1 MDWRWWVEKWNGILD
16 ATAGI
21 WEAYLVFVV
30 RERTY
35 RGDPLRI
42 TSDARPWG
50 LCGCLLRGNILRLT
64 CIGKEDLAGDDWAAR
79 IDKDCAR
86 TVLKPSSELS
96 SPEVLLNGQRV
107 IIAQS

>member
-1 MDWRWWVEKWNGILD
+1 M
-16 ATAGI
+16 
-21 WEAYLVFVV
+21 
-30 RERTY
+30 
-35 RGDPLRI
+35 
-42 TSDARPWG
+42 
-50 LCGCLLRGNILRLT
+50 RLT
-64 CIGKEDLAGDDWAAR
+64 CSGKEDLAGDDWAAR